1 MSINV
6 DSEQLVHFTAAARE
20 FPGRPVCVQ
29 TLHRWRL
36 HGVRGTKL
44 ETCIIGGM
52 RYTSREA
59 ISRFIS
65 AMNPPA
71 PVPAISA
78 NQRRK
83 QSDAARR
90 ELEEFGI

>member
-6 DSEQLVHFTAAARE
+6 ESEHLIHFAAAARE
-20 FPGRPVCVQ
+20 FPGRPVCIQ

-59 ISRFIS
+59 ISRFI
-65 AMNPPA
+65 AAQNPPA
-71 PVPAISA
+71 PIPAISA
-78 NQRRK
+78 NQRQK

-90 ELEEFGI
+90 ELEEMGI